1 MKLYTV
7 KLYSIAI
14 VEMKIDIILDKL
26 NYGDLTRQNDLLYNL
41 VQICNNLDRDIIRQ
55 TEVG

>member
-26 NYGDLTRQNDLLYNL
+26 NYGDLTQQND
-41 VQICNNLDRDIIRQ
+41 
-55 TEVG
+55 